1 MAASKTKTS
10 EGAIPQLPNNFF
22 LVAQITSILKG
33 VARVLKERDTDRRDA
48 DDIAGN
54 VMMHVADCLSAL
66 LSPFPQFPPFPSIPF
81 EPPDALSPEGKR
93 DAKTQ
98 YLKTIYADKR
108 RGSTR
113 LWVEFAAEYLQQF
126 GFVLVS
132 LDADNSGLDD
142 RIGITLI
149 YGAEILRAVLDGGDL
164 PPVPDQLRE
173 VAA

>member
-1 MAASKTKTS
+1 MAAPKSKVS
-10 EGAIPQLPNNFF
+10 EGAAPQFPTNVF

-54 VMMHVADCLSAL
+54 VLGHVSDCLSAL

-81 EPPDALSPEGKR
+81 EPPDGLSPEAKR
-93 DAKTQ
+93 EAKGQ
-98 YLKTIYADKR
+98 YLKTIYSDKR

-113 LWVEFAAEYLQQF
+113 LWVDFAAEYLQQF

-142 RIGITLI
+142 RIGVTLI
-149 YGAEILRAVLDGGDL
+149 YGAEILRAVLDGAEL
-164 PPVPDQLRE
+164 PTVPDQLRE

>member
-1 MAASKTKTS
+1 MAKAAVEKEAS
-10 EGAIPQLPNNFF
+10 PRLPTNFF
-22 LVAQITSILKG
+22 LVAQITAILKG

-54 VMMHVADCLSAL
+54 VLGHVADCLSAL

-81 EPPDALSPEGKR
+81 DPPDGLSPEAKR
-93 DAKTQ
+93 EAKTQ

-113 LWVEFAAEYLQQF
+113 LWVDFAAEYLQQF
-126 GFVLVS
+126 GYVLVS
-132 LDADNSGLDD
+132 LDADNAGVDD
-142 RIGITLI
+142 RIGVTLI
-149 YGAEILRAVLDGGDL
+149 YGAEILRALLDGAEL
-164 PPVPDQLRE
+164 PTLPDQLKE

>member
-1 MAASKTKTS
+1 MAKATTAK
-10 EGAIPQLPNNFF
+10 EGAPQFPTNFF

-54 VMMHVADCLSAL
+54 VLGHVADCLSAL
-66 LSPFPQFPPFPSIPF
+66 LSPFPQFPPFPAIPF
-81 EPPDALSPEGKR
+81 DPPDGLSPEAKR
-93 DAKTQ
+93 DAKGQ
-98 YLKTIYADKR
+98 YLKTIYSDKR

-126 GFVLVS
+126 GYVLVS

-142 RIGITLI
+142 RIGVTLI
-149 YGAEILRAVLDGGDL
+149 YGAEILRALLDGADL
-164 PPVPDQLRE
+164 PAVPDQLKE